1 MIRVLLV
8 EDHLIVRQ
16 GLQMLLAQDP
26 EIEVVAAVG
35 DGLAAIQIFH
45 TVRPDVTLMDLQL
58 PRLGGAETIGKI
70 REQFPEARFLVLT
83 TFDGDEDIYRALQ
96 AGARGYLLKGMDPAE
111 LIAAVHSVHAGKR
124 HIPAAVAEKLAA
136 RMSNEELT
144 SRELEVLGRIA
155 EGRSNRE
162 IAADLY
168 ISEATVKSHVNSLLA
183 KLGVADR
190 THAAVVAIERGLVSH
205 R

>member
-1 MIRVLLV
+1 MVRVLLV

-35 DGLAAIQIFH
+35 DGLAAIQIFP

>member
-26 EIEVVAAVG
+26 EIEVAAAVG
-35 DGLAAIQIFH
+35 DGLAAISIFT
-45 TVRPDVTLMDLQL
+45 TVLPDITLMDLQL
-58 PRLGGAETIGKI
+58 PGLGGAETIKRI
-70 REQFPEARFLVLT
+70 RAQHPEARFLVLT
-83 TFDGDEDIYRALQ
+83 TFDGEEDIYRALQ

-111 LIAAVHSVHAGKR
+111 LLAAVHTIHAGKR
-124 HIPAAVAEKLAA
+124 HIPSAVAEKLAT
-136 RMSNEELT
+136 RMSNEQLT
-144 SRELEVLGRIA
+144 TRELEVLGRIA

-162 IAADLY
+162 IASDLF
-168 ISEATVKSHVNSLLA
+168 ISEATVKSHVNSVLA

-190 THAAVVAIERGLVSH
+190 TRAAIVAIERGLVSH